1 MKGGIGQLMKQAQK
15 MQEDMKKA
23 QEEMSAITVTGES
36 GGGMVKVTMSCKHEV
51 RALEIDDTLIGDD
64 KDMLEDLIIA
74 AFNDAQRKVESTV
87 QEKFS
92 GMASGLNL
100 PAGLKLPF

>member
-23 QEEMSAITVTGES
+23 QEELATMSATGES
-36 GGGMVKVTMSCKHEV
+36 GGGMVRITMNGRHTV
-51 RALEIDDTLIGDD
+51 QALEIDDALVGDD
-64 KDMLEDLIIA
+64 KEMLEDLLIA
-74 AFNDAQRKVESTV
+74 AFNDAQRKIEQAT

-92 GMASGLNL
+92 GLAGGLNL
-100 PAGLKLPF
+100 PPGMKLPF